1 MLLVYCLCYVLMMV
15 GTVGLVQAI
24 VQETNPWQPITW
36 ACGAVWPLT
45 LLAIALL
52 AATSLTFYIITG
64 KEV

>member
-24 VQETNPWQPITW
+24 VQERDPGERITW
-36 ACGAVWPLT
+36 VFGAVWPLT

-52 AATSLTFYIITG
+52 AGTSLTFYIITG
-64 KEV
+64 KEL